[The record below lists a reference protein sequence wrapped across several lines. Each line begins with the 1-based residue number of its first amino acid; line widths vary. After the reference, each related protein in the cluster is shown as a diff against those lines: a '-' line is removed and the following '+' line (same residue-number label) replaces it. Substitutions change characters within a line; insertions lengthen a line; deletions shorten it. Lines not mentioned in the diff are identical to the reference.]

1 MKASVFIKQKLM
13 GFMISDFMRTMAHTR
28 GRLTRGKRPTVLY
41 FHQADD
47 PYSHMANQKLA
58 ALKDRYTVDFVTYPV
73 SMPEAEF
80 QGDSSRFQDWALK
93 DAMSIAPFYG
103 VELPDD
109 FGESPSEQTEAGD
122 RLREQL
128 GHYLSGTFYFEGEWY
143 WGLDRLHHLEQR
155 LINAGMSRSPGT
167 LCVPRPVPESATGAG
182 AEHITLEYFPSLRSP
197 YTAISF
203 DRTIDLVRRSGVTLR
218 LRPVMPMIMRGIPAP
233 PAKQKYIITDTK
245 READYYGVP
254 FGKIVDPFGEPVKR
268 AFALFPYMEEIG
280 RGVEY
285 CSNYLKGAWADG
297 IDITTEAGLKSIV
310 LNSGG
315 DWETAINRRD
325 DWQSILDANVA
336 DMLNHG
342 LWGVPSFRVSDSTDN
357 DFSCW
362 GQDRLWRVETEISRR
377 ANVQNRS
384 AG

>member
-1 MKASVFIKQKLM
+1 M

-155 LINAGMSRSPGT
+155 LI
-167 LCVPRPVPESATGAG
+167 VH
-182 AEHITLEYFPSLRSP
+182 AE
-197 YTAISF
+197 
-203 DRTIDLVRRSGVTLR
+203 
-218 LRPVMPMIMRGIPAP
+218 
-233 PAKQKYIITDTK
+233 
-245 READYYGVP
+245 
-254 FGKIVDPFGEPVKR
+254 
-268 AFALFPYMEEIG
+268 
-280 RGVEY
+280 
-285 CSNYLKGAWADG
+285 
-297 IDITTEAGLKSIV
+297 
-310 LNSGG
+310 
-315 DWETAINRRD
+315 
-325 DWQSILDANVA
+325 
-336 DMLNHG
+336 
-342 LWGVPSFRVSDSTDN
+342 
-357 DFSCW
+357 
-362 GQDRLWRVETEISRR
+362 
-377 ANVQNRS
+377 
-384 AG
+384 